1 MQSLTPLTI
10 HLTPKSSIEVAMIPQ
25 RWQPLVRLIEARFRE
40 FMREPEV
47 IFWVYGFPLVLAV
60 GLGYAF
66 SSTTLKAPDV
76 DVAESPRAEQ
86 IARHLRDD
94 RWQEEKLKVEVLPE
108 NVCRDRLKKGK
119 TSLYLIAHAERIEYV
134 YDRARGDS
142 VQARYWTEA
151 ILSRKLGQDDAAPKD
166 SLISEPGSRYI
177 DFLLPGLIGMNV
189 MGGGLFGVGFVLVDM
204 RVRKLFK
211 RIMATPMRESDF
223 LLSLLIAR
231 LLFLVPEMTSLL
243 CVGYFWF
250 GVPIHGSI
258 FTLLAVIL
266 IGAAA
271 FSGIGLLLGCR
282 TEKTESMSGLLNMV
296 MLPMYIFSGVFFPSK
311 QFPDEAQAAIQA
323 LPLTQVNDALR
334 EVMLEGKSFVDV
346 SWRIGILAA
355 YAVVCFALAL
365 RWFKWR

>member
-1 MQSLTPLTI
+1 M
-10 HLTPKSSIEVAMIPQ
+10 VPQ
-25 RWQPLVRLIEARFRE
+25 RWQALVQLVGARFRE

-66 SSTTLKAPDV
+66 SSSKPAAPDV
-76 DVAESPRAEQ
+76 DVAESPRAEKV
-86 IARHLRDD
+86 AAHLANEQWGD
-94 RWQEEKLKVEVLPE
+94 EKLKVEVLPE
-108 NVCRDRLKKGK
+108 AVCKSRLKKGK
-119 TSLYLIAHAERIEYV
+119 TALYVIAHADKNEYV
-134 YDRARGDS
+134 FDPVRSDS

-151 ILSRKLGQDDAAPKD
+151 ILSRKLGEAGPTDTIINEK
-166 SLISEPGSRYI
+166 GSRYI

-211 RIMATPMRESDF
+211 RLMATPMRHSDF

-231 LLFLVPEMTSLL
+231 LLFLIPEMASLL

-250 GVPIHGSI
+250 EVPIHGSFFTVTVII
-258 FTLLAVIL
+258 FV
-266 IGAAA
+266 GAAA
-271 FSGIGLLLGCR
+271 FSGIGLLLGSR
-282 TEKTESMSGLLNMV
+282 TEKTESMSGLMNML
-296 MLPMYIFSGVFFPSK
+296 MLPMYIFSGVFFSSK
-311 QFPDEAQAAIQA
+311 RFPDEAQPFIQA

-334 EVMLEGKSFVDV
+334 EVMLEGASFVDV

-355 YAVVCFALAL
+355 YGVVTFALAL
-365 RWFKWR
+365 RLFKWR

>member
-1 MQSLTPLTI
+1 VQSLTPLTI
-10 HLTPKSSIEVAMIPQ
+10 HHSPNSSIEVAMIPQ

-86 IARHLRDD
+86 IAQHLRDD

-108 NVCRDRLKKGK
+108 NVCQDRLKKGK

-211 RIMATPMRESDF
+211 RLMATPMRESDF

-311 QFPDEAQAAIQA
+311 QFPDEAQPAIQA